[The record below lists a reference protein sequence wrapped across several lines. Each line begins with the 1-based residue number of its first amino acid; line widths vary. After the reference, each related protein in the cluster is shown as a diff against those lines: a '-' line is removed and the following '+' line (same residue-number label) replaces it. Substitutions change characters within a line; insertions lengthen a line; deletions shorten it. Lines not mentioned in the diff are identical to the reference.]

1 MPKIPVFGEKHFT
14 KALRKLG
21 FSIYTDK
28 GKGGHKLAK
37 HPERI
42 PDPSR
47 QRANITIPH
56 TKNNMY
62 EDPGFRKSLI
72 NEVCAFGFTQDE
84 VLKTI
89 KKK

>member
-1 MPKIPVFGEKHFT
+1 MPIIPVFGEKRFT
-14 KALRKLG
+14 KALKKLG
-21 FSIYTDK
+21 FQIYTDR

-37 HPERI
+37 HTTRI

-62 EDPGFRKSLI
+62 EDHGFRKALCD
-72 NEVCAFGFTQDE
+72 EVCAFGFTKE
-84 VLKTI
+84 EFLKAI
-89 KKK
+89 S